1 MAVGAEDLY
10 SSAQDASGY
19 IIYGRL
25 RISRFP
31 LALTALGPIHTR
43 FLWYVTTNVES
54 NVKLRGYPSSV
65 SYDSGTAALPG
76 RSSLLNVPSTGLMA
90 SETESKL
97 DALLKR
103 TQEKLWKPLPD
114 ELATLADAFSP
125 VYPHSTRTK
134 AYVVL
139 SAACQAMRQAN
150 PPSKAEPQ
158 APVNAVIRPIIPAFT
173 AKIGETAEKEIT
185 SGLSFLAALFQVDW
199 EAASAILQR
208 DGVLE
213 SVVDSVDLYP
223 SSLAISRAAAQL
235 VSQAAGHK
243 ACRALIPAQCI
254 EWLETKAKR
263 SQDAVLRAAA
273 AVALVKLSQG
283 AEVDAAAV
291 TGSDKPTVSTNNDD
305 LVELMKGLVVSG
317 DSSTSLGDSVEGL
330 AYLSINPAIKEQLS
344 RDTSFLQKLF
354 ALVPRRKAQTTQTPE
369 EIATSPVYGVAAIIA
384 NICAYRPRL
393 SEEEAQIAK
402 LRRMANS
409 ARKEGE
415 SESDRLE
422 DDEHAR
428 ARGTRLLQAGALE
441 ALTAAVRVSD
451 SRATRLAVGKALL
464 NFIEDQG
471 SRGKILQ
478 AGGAKALVT
487 IIQGLLPPPPT
498 KPEQA
503 EQPPPLD
510 RSELECIQAL
520 AKLAITA
527 SPIQVFGP
535 NEGAL
540 YDAIRPFAI
549 LLAHPSSTL
558 LQRFEA
564 IMALTNLA
572 SQSPVVAT
580 KISVFPGVM
589 NKVELLM
596 LEDHTLVRR
605 AATELVCN
613 LIAGSEEVFNKYGGN
628 KATGSKSKLHV
639 LLALCDVDD
648 LPTRLAASGAL
659 AMLTSE
665 SNACQIILE
674 LEREKHTAIAILG
687 QLVDPSIHVPREEDD
702 EGSEEGSDSDLS
714 SDPGLVHRGVTCVRN
729 VLAGADATARRE
741 LGERAQQIGLLQT
754 LVRLFRSGGG
764 NSNNPALV
772 PAAEALKL
780 MLDSG
785 ITLTI

>member
-1 MAVGAEDLY
+1 MA
-10 SSAQDASGY
+10 
-19 IIYGRL
+19 
-25 RISRFP
+25 
-31 LALTALGPIHTR
+31 
-43 FLWYVTTNVES
+43 
-54 NVKLRGYPSSV
+54 
-65 SYDSGTAALPG
+65 
-76 RSSLLNVPSTGLMA
+76 
-90 SETESKL
+90 TEPKL

-103 TQEKLWKPLPD
+103 TQDKTWKPLPD
-114 ELATLADAFSP
+114 ELATLVDAFSP
-125 VYPHSTRTK
+125 LQPHGTRTK

-139 SAACQAMRQAN
+139 AAACQALRQAN
-150 PPSKAEPQ
+150 PSSKAEPQ
-158 APVNAVIRPIIPAFT
+158 APLDAITKPLTPIVA
-173 AKIGETAEKEIT
+173 AKIGETAEKEIV
-185 SGLSFLAALFQVDW
+185 SGLSFLAALFQVEW

-223 SSLAISRAAAQL
+223 SSLTISRAAAQL

-254 EWLETKAKR
+254 AWLETKSQR
-263 SQDAVLRAAA
+263 SQDTILRAAT

-283 AEVDAAAV
+283 AEADAATT
-291 TGSDKPTVSTNNDD
+291 TGADQPAVSTSNDD
-305 LVELMKGLVVSG
+305 LVALMKGLVISG
-317 DSSTSLGDSVEGL
+317 DSSTSFGDSVEGL
-330 AYLSINPAIKEQLS
+330 AYLSINPTVKEQLS

-354 ALVPRRKAQTTQTPE
+354 YLVPRRKGQSTQTPE

-393 SEEEAQIAK
+393 SEEEAQIAR

-415 SESDRLE
+415 SETDRLE
-422 DDEHAR
+422 DDEHAK
-428 ARGTRLLQAGALE
+428 ARGKRLLQAGVLE

-464 NFIEDQG
+464 SLVEDQG
-471 SRGKILQ
+471 NRGKILQ
-478 AGGAKALVT
+478 AGGAKAIIT
-487 IIQGLLPPPPT
+487 IIQSLLPPPST
-498 KPEQA
+498 KSGQA

-540 YDAIRPFAI
+540 YDVIRPFAI
-549 LLAHPSSTL
+549 LLVHPSSTL

-564 IMALTNLA
+564 IMALTNMA

-580 KISVFPGVM
+580 RISLFPGIM

-596 LEDHTLVRR
+596 LEDHALVRR

-613 LIAGSEEVFNKYGGN
+613 LIAGSEEIFNKYGGDR
-628 KATGSKSKLHV
+628 ATGSKSKLHV

-648 LPTRLAASGAL
+648 IQTRLAASGAL

-687 QLVDPSIHVPREEDD
+687 QLVDPSIHVPREDDDDD
-702 EGSEEGSDSDLS
+702 EEDHGSDSSPDA
-714 SDPGLVHRGVTCVRN
+714 GLAHRGVTCIRN
-729 VLAGADATARRE
+729 LLAGVDATARRE
-741 LGERAQQIGLLQT
+741 LGERVQQIRLLQA
-754 LVRLFRSGGG
+754 LVRLFRSGSD
-764 NSNNPALV
+764 NPSNPALV
-772 PAAEALKL
+772 PAAESLKL
-780 MLDSG
+780 LLDSG
-785 ITLTI
+785 ITLAA